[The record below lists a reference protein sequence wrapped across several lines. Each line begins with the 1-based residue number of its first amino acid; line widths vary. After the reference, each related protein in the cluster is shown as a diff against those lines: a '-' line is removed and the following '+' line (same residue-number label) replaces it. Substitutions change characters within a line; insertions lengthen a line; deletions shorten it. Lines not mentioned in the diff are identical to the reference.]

1 MFIRNLLALLLVSSC
16 TNLSIK
22 SDHVSFDDSFSSE
35 EKFLFKK
42 CFANKDSVI
51 ELTNLSFEGFAE
63 NINDRGLE
71 FNTKYIL
78 KVSAKN
84 DDDVKP
90 RMLMSMQMNTNNY
103 ISSNMADSER
113 KRIKSILIE
122 KVCKLF

>member
-1 MFIRNLLALLLVSSC
+1 MFIRSFLAILLVSSC

-22 SDHVSFDDSFSSE
+22 SDHVSFDDSFSNE

-42 CFANKDSVI
+42 CLMNKDSTI
-51 ELTNLSFEGFAE
+51 ELTNLTFEGFAE

-78 KVSAKN
+78 KVSVKN
-84 DDDVKP
+84 DDAKP

-122 KVCKLF
+122 KVCKLFE

>member
-1 MFIRNLLALLLVSSC
+1 M
-16 TNLSIK
+16 
-22 SDHVSFDDSFSSE
+22 
-35 EKFLFKK
+35 
-42 CFANKDSVI
+42 NKDSAI
-51 ELTNLSFEGFAE
+51 ELTNLTFEGFAE

-84 DDDVKP
+84 DDDAEP
-90 RMLMSMQMNTNNY
+90 RMLMSMQMNTNNF

>member
-1 MFIRNLLALLLVSSC
+1 MFIRSLLALLFLSSC

-22 SDHVSFDDSFSSE
+22 SDHVSFDDSFSNE

-51 ELTNLSFEGFAE
+51 ELTNLTFEGFAE

-84 DDDVKP
+84 DDAKP

-122 KVCKLF
+122 KVCKLFE

>member
-1 MFIRNLLALLLVSSC
+1 MFIRSFLAILLVSSC

-42 CFANKDSVI
+42 CLMNKDSTIV
-51 ELTNLSFEGFAE
+51 LTNLTFEGFAE

-84 DDDVKP
+84 DDAKP

-122 KVCKLF
+122 KVCELFE

>member
-1 MFIRNLLALLLVSSC
+1 LFIRSFLVILLVSSC
-16 TNLSIK
+16 SNLSIK
-22 SDHVSFDDSFSSE
+22 SDNVSFDASFSSE

-42 CFANKDSVI
+42 CLINKDSVI
-51 ELTNLSFEGFAE
+51 ELTNLTFEGFAE

-71 FNTKYIL
+71 FNTKYTL
-78 KVSAKN
+78 KVSAK
-84 DDDVKP
+84 DDDAKP

-122 KVCKLF
+122 KVCMLF